1 MRNATRLLIVIFS
14 ALLIIGSLVGCRTT
28 RLPNDPRQM
37 PERLDEPKDAAGT
50 ADKGQGRGYLA
61 RLRPAN
67 GSAAS
72 GTVVIA
78 ERGGVMVVELH
89 LTNVPPGFYSWALHE
104 RGNCTSRNGFSAGA
118 PWVPPGTRRPAVELL
133 PEFIVNP
140 ESTGL
145 VTVRVRDARIEGTS
159 GVNGRA
165 VLIYEGG
172 DIKPIKADVP
182 NNVIACGV
190 FEPAQSWLF

>member
-1 MRNATRLLIVIFS
+1 MGNAIRLPGVLFSSLLIT
-14 ALLIIGSLVGCRTT
+14 AWLAGCATT
-28 RLPNDPRQM
+28 RLSNDPGQM
-37 PERLDEPKDAAGT
+37 PERLDQPKDAAGRVDT
-50 ADKGQGRGYLA
+50 GRGFLA

-72 GTVVIA
+72 GTVVIV

-89 LTNVPPGFYSWALHE
+89 LTNAPPGFYSWALHE

-140 ESTGL
+140 ESTAL
-145 VTVRVRDARIEGTS
+145 VTVRVREARIEGAS

-172 DIKPIKADVP
+172 DIKPLKADVP

-190 FEPAQSWLF
+190 FEPAQSWLL